1 MRYARESL
9 PSWLR
14 YSRRTLVHMAKRGT
28 AILLAAQVVVI
39 GVLMTIDA
47 WRKRYRSQ
55 GGFPRTLP
63 RAGTVADS
71 EVRIYTYGEELYASM
86 LDAIDHAQE
95 QICLE
100 TFIWK
105 GDELGQRFKDAL
117 YRAAERGVTVYV
129 VYDAFANLVVPRAF
143 KRFPPPLHVLRYPLA
158 PWPLNP
164 FHVRSYA
171 RDHRKILVVDGDI
184 AFVGGYNIGSRYAT
198 DWRDTHVRVAG
209 SSAWELQNVFV
220 DFWNEHRSRHVPP
233 IPESSVRTWEPHI
246 NVHRNDPPMLM
257 FPVRAMYLEAIDR
270 AQHHIYLT
278 HAYFIPDRTIFRA
291 LLSAARRGVDV
302 RIVLPATSNHVVA
315 DWLARGYYAQC
326 LAAGI
331 RLLLYWD
338 AMVHAK
344 TATIDGIWSTVGT
357 TNMDRL
363 SMAGNF
369 EVNIEFYDA
378 NMAQHMEQIFAN
390 DSSNTHELTLA
401 EWGRRPLLEKL
412 AETILMPLR
421 PLL

>member
-71 EVRIYTYGEELYASM
+71 EVRIYTYGEDLYASM
-86 LDAIDHAQE
+86 LDAIAHAQE

-184 AFVGGYNIGSRYAT
+184 AFVGGYNIGSGPDQAAAAA
-198 DWRDTHVRVAG
+198 WR
-209 SSAWELQNVFV
+209 
-220 DFWNEHRSRHVPP
+220 
-233 IPESSVRTWEPHI
+233 
-246 NVHRNDPPMLM
+246 
-257 FPVRAMYLEAIDR
+257 
-270 AQHHIYLT
+270 
-278 HAYFIPDRTIFRA
+278 
-291 LLSAARRGVDV
+291 
-302 RIVLPATSNHVVA
+302 A
-315 DWLARGYYAQC
+315 D
-326 LAAGI
+326 
-331 RLLLYWD
+331 
-338 AMVHAK
+338 
-344 TATIDGIWSTVGT
+344 S
-357 TNMDRL
+357 
-363 SMAGNF
+363 
-369 EVNIEFYDA
+369 E
-378 NMAQHMEQIFAN
+378 
-390 DSSNTHELTLA
+390 
-401 EWGRRPLLEKL
+401 
-412 AETILMPLR
+412 
-421 PLL
+421 